1 MLSLPRCPEFAWLDG
16 VGLIFYWGAC
26 CWSGTDLSTNVKAL
40 YYTHHLRVST
50 REPSV
55 WNHVFTVN
63 IDLFEVARNVCGF
76 VLRNN
81 RRKCRN
87 NSIWAFWGIIK
98 KINVLITSW
107 MIWEYFS
114 FFNCILDTDLYEIMR
129 SLKNNWII
137 SIILTIL
144 QCKPLEIYPESSAR
158 NRYQSKSAGNSFS
171 NIYHFAI
178 SNKIK

>member
-16 VGLIFYWGAC
+16 VGLIFYWGA
-26 CWSGTDLSTNVKAL
+26 WSGTDLSTNVKAL
-40 YYTHHLRVST
+40 YYTHHLRVCT
-50 REPSV
+50 REPPV

-63 IDLFEVARNVCGF
+63 IDLFKVARNVCGF

-81 RRKCRN
+81 RRKCQN

-114 FFNCILDTDLYEIMR
+114 FFNCILDTDLYGILR

-137 SIILTIL
+137 T
-144 QCKPLEIYPESSAR
+144 KY
-158 NRYQSKSAGNSFS
+158 
-171 NIYHFAI
+171 NINYFTM
-178 SNKIK
+178 